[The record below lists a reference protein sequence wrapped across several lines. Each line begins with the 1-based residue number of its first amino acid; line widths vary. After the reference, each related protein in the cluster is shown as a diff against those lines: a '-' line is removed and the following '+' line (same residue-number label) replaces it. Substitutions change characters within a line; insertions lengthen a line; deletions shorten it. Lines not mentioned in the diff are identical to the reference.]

1 MSITEWLKTRRTQ
14 LEIGKTTLDMTHD
27 TIDSFQLG
35 HDCMR
40 HYAGSTASIN
50 FRKDGVFLITAMHQS
65 VASIQKMSDQF
76 IPDKYR
82 KLFTNI
88 PSGFV
93 PMPVIEIHVRDTLR
107 IVISLIEDD
116 LIRNGEIQT
125 MMKELSGHHKRIHAM
140 TATVEEIQ
148 SVLSSI

>member
-1 MSITEWLKTRRTQ
+1 MSFTEWLKTRRTQ
-14 LEIGKTTLDMTHD
+14 LELCKNTFDMTHD
-27 TIDSFQLG
+27 TTDIFPLG

-65 VASIQKMSDQF
+65 APSTQKMSDQF

-93 PMPVIEIHVRDTLR
+93 PMPVIHTHVQDTLR
-107 IVISLIEDD
+107 IVIPLIEED

-125 MMKELSGHHKRIHAM
+125 MKKDLFDHRKSFNAM
-140 TATVEEIQ
+140 TATVEEIK

>member
-1 MSITEWLKTRRTQ
+1 MSFVEWLKTRRTQ
-14 LEIGKTTLDMTHD
+14 LELGKNTFDMTHD
-27 TIDSFQLG
+27 TIDSFPLG

-40 HYAGSTASIN
+40 HYGGSTASIN

-65 VASIQKMSDQF
+65 APSTQKMSDQF

-93 PMPVIEIHVRDTLR
+93 PMPIIDRHVQDTLR
-107 IVISLIEDD
+107 IVIPLIEEE
-116 LIRNGEIQT
+116 LIINGEIQT
-125 MMKELSGHHKRIHAM
+125 MKKELSGHRKRIHAM

-148 SVLSSI
+148 GVINSI